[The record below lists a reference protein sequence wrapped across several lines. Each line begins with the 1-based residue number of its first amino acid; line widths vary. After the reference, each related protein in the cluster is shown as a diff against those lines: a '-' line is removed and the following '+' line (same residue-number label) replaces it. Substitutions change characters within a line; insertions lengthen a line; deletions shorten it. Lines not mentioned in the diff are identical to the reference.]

1 MWQIE
6 TLYNPCYCDNEV
18 TECLLLTDCYL
29 TTIIDLI
36 LNLHINIIT
45 LKCSDYMQN
54 FVVKR
59 FVGTV
64 TYSYASRPQ
73 VIRNN
78 RFFSEIFFNLPFLPH
93 FLQHFFT
100 LALDVSILVLLHM
113 CKFEQASVRIAYVFN
128 LF

>member
-1 MWQIE
+1 V
-6 TLYNPCYCDNEV
+6 YNPCYCDIEG
-18 TECLLLTDCYL
+18 TECLLLTACYP

-36 LNLHINIIT
+36 LNLHIQIIT
-45 LKCSDYMQN
+45 LKCSDYLQN
-54 FVVKR
+54 LVVTR

-64 TYSYASRPQ
+64 TYSYASRSQ
-73 VIRNN
+73 VLRNN
-78 RFFSEIFFNLPFLPH
+78 CVFSEIFFYLPFLLH
-93 FLQHFFT
+93 FLQLLFT